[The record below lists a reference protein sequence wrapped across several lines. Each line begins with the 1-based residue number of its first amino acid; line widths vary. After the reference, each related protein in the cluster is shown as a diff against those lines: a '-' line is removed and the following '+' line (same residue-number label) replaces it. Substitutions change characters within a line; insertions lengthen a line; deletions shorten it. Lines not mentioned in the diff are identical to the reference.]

1 MSPLVLGKPTVV
13 RIGRPDGTW
22 ADVTDY
28 VKSIHLEQATY
39 EADLDKPIVFQWSS
53 PLILPLRGGIT
64 PRGYRLLFNRT
75 HPRISRMHRAYRTR
89 QLARRRRR

>member
-1 MSPLVLGKPTVV
+1 MVQ
-13 RIGRPDGTW
+13 IGRPDGTW
-22 ADVTDY
+22 ADVTGY

-39 EADLDKPIVFQWSS
+39 EADLDKPIMFLRSFSLTV
-53 PLILPLRGGIT
+53 PLKGGIT
-64 PRGYRLLFNRT
+64 PHGYRLLFNRT